1 VTEADVGQEDV
12 KLSSA
17 GDGDTRPALT
27 DVLAAVYDTVL
38 LTGLMTAEPAATDT
52 DTEVEEMTTLLVL
65 DLR

>member
-1 VTEADVGQEDV
+1 MTEADVGQEDV